1 MHRLEATQSGTSA
14 CKWVLIKMKSM
25 LSFYDERKQG
35 LERKQLLHQQH
46 GAETTDP
53 RVPDCSCATGESYNY
68 WSRVKKVPLLK
79 RMKLYELGCVWQA
92 RRTAISFDIKS
103 SYEGAIC
110 SAEYEFCRIGILVV
124 PLAGHVELDIE
135 R

>member
-1 MHRLEATQSGTSA
+1 MEQGEKSASFETHEA
-14 CKWVLIKMKSM
+14 
-25 LSFYDERKQG
+25 
-35 LERKQLLHQQH
+35 
-46 GAETTDP
+46 
-53 RVPDCSCATGESYNY
+53 
-68 WSRVKKVPLLK
+68 
-79 RMKLYELGCVWQA
+79 YELGCVWQA

>member
-1 MHRLEATQSGTSA
+1 MEQGEKSA
-14 CKWVLIKMKSM
+14 
-25 LSFYDERKQG
+25 SF
-35 LERKQLLHQQH
+35 
-46 GAETTDP
+46 ETH
-53 RVPDCSCATGESYNY
+53 
-68 WSRVKKVPLLK
+68 
-79 RMKLYELGCVWQA
+79 A